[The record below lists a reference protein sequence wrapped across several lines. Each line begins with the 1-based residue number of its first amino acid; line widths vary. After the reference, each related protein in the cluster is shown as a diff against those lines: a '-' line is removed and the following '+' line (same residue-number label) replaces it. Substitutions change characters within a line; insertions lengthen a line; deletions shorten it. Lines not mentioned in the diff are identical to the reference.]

1 MSGSLQSHDYVPG
14 MSGLRIDFRTGEL
27 ELNSL
32 RLQVGSLPSDPQLVT
47 VIAGEWSDSDL
58 PRNAIERYKF
68 IGDQVMKI
76 PEGYRDSAEFT
87 AEGFWLDRDGTD
99 YRTTLTYQRRE
110 TAEEVEARQEKAKAG
125 GSGIK
130 LLDGVLTITHDGV
143 VRAQLTGLP
152 GLREPEQTKLFQ
164 VEGGKL
170 YINEDFLAEGM
181 ATSADLHAAWFG
193 PCMCAG
199 GYTGT
204 VSEPGA
210 ALKAGGVNA
219 ALDRM
224 AAVIRGTKL
233 YDQLLADTKQIE
245 TSFADDVKDVIRS
258 ELRQGGLLWR
268 RG

>member
-14 MSGLRIDFRTGEL
+14 MFGLKIDFKTGEL

-47 VIAGEWSDSDL
+47 IIAGEWSDSDL

-87 AEGFWLDRDGTD
+87 AEGFWLDRDSTD
-99 YRTTLTYQRRE
+99 HRTTLTYQRRE
-110 TAEEVEARQEKAKAG
+110 TEEEVEARQQKARGG
-125 GSGIK
+125 GSGVK
-130 LLDGVLTITHDGV
+130 LQDGVLTITHDGV
-143 VRAQLTGLP
+143 VSVRLTGLP
-152 GLREPEQTKLFQ
+152 DLRAPEEPKPFK
-164 VEGGKL
+164 VEGGQVC
-170 YINEDFLAEGM
+170 ITDTFLAEGM
-181 ATSADLHAAWFG
+181 TTSADLHGAWFG
-193 PCMCAG
+193 PCMRAG

-224 AAVIRGTKL
+224 AAVIRETKL
-233 YDQLLADTKQIE
+233 YEPLLADPKQFKA
-245 TSFADDVKDVIRS
+245 SFADDVKDVIRS